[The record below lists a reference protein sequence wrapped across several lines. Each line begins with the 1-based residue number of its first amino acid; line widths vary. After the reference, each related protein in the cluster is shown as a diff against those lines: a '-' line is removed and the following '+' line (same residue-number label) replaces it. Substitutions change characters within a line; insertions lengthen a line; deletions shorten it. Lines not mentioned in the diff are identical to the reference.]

1 MGAISIW
8 QWAVTDDLGT
18 LFARLISA
26 DEAAFAR
33 IAAEGVSGK
42 RLEDMAAAA
51 EAKMRAMGLPEA
63 ELATMLKG
71 LEAML
76 EEEADWADAAAAYA
90 APEVGLATSHMFY
103 DERYAALDYEEREA
117 QVAVLFEQYKAAIA
131 QAVGALGNGLADAFG
146 VGLEQL
152 YRAEDADILMDTGL
166 DALSWI
172 WSHEGAVFTLN
183 QHQED
188 KELPIDV
195 TFGRMP
201 LADFDALKA
210 RVLAAQ

>member
-26 DEAAFAR
+26 DEATFAR

-103 DERYAALDYEEREA
+103 DDPYAALDYEEREA

-131 QAVGALGNGLADAFG
+131 QAVGAPGSGLADAFG

-152 YRAEDADILMDTGL
+152 YRAEDADVLMDTGL
-166 DALSWI
+166 VALSWI

-195 TFGRMP
+195 TFARMP